1 MHVSPSSTQLLIKE
15 PTTSSHTRHLI
26 MKPPPSAT
34 TAQESTTSP
43 PIPIRPRWS
52 FDVAKAVLA
61 ELKSQ
66 RGIALPLAGMNL
78 TWFAKIAVTTAF
90 LGRLGE
96 LELAAGTIGFTFANV
111 TGFSVLTGLSAAME
125 PLCGQ
130 AHGARNRA
138 LLRKTLLMT
147 ILLLLA
153 ASIPIALLWLNV
165 DRLLL
170 RFGQQRDIAGLA
182 KRYVEHLL
190 PDLAVTSF
198 LCPLK
203 AYLSSQG
210 VTLPTLFTSAAA
222 LAVHVPLNL
231 QFSRA
236 KGIEGVAMVIW
247 LTDLAVAV
255 MLASYVGITE
265 WGKGDGS
272 AEAKGSGSGEAKQG
286 PRWWEQSAAEWGT
299 LLRIAVPCCL
309 TTCLEWWCYE
319 ILVLLTGRLP
329 DPGKMLSVIA
339 VVLNFDYLLYSAMLS
354 LATCA
359 STRVSN
365 ELGAGR
371 PSNARSAAY
380 VSIGVSVFAG
390 LCSGAAMAGARGGW
404 GRLFSHEKGIVEGA
418 KKMMLVMAAVEV
430 MNFPVATCGGVVRGT
445 ARPCLAMYASLGG
458 FYLVALPLAVAMGF
472 TMRLGLCG
480 LLLGFLVGAM
490 VTACLLVVFVC
501 RIDWN
506 EEANK
511 AGHLTRKTPD
521 EMNENISV

>member
-1 MHVSPSSTQLLIKE
+1 
-15 PTTSSHTRHLI
+15 
-26 MKPPPSAT
+26 MKPPPSASAET
-34 TAQESTTSP
+34 TTSP
-43 PIPIRPRWS
+43 PTPTRPKWS
-52 FDVAKAVLA
+52 FDVVKAVLA

-78 TWFAKIAVTTAF
+78 TWFAKITVTTAF

-130 AHGARNRA
+130 AHGACNRA
-138 LLRKTLLMT
+138 LLRKTLFMT
-147 ILLLLA
+147 TFLLLA

-170 RFGQQRDIAGLA
+170 RFGQQSDIANLA

-210 VTLPTLFTSAAA
+210 VTLPTLFSSAAA

-231 QFSRA
+231 LFSRA

-247 LTDLAVAV
+247 LTDLAVAA

-272 AEAKGSGSGEAKQG
+272 GEAKRG
-286 PRWWEQSAAEWGT
+286 PLWWEQSVAEWGT
-299 LLRIAVPCCL
+299 LLRIAAPCCL

-329 DPGKMLSVIA
+329 DPRQMVSIIA

-371 PSNARSAAY
+371 PGNARSAAY
-380 VSIGVSVFAG
+380 VSIGVSVIAG
-390 LCSGAAMAGARGGW
+390 LCGGAAMAGARGRW

-472 TMRLGLCG
+472 TTRLGLCG

-490 VTACLLVVFVC
+490 VTASLLVVFVC

-511 AGHLTRKTPD
+511 AGHLTRKTPE